1 MPLHDW
7 SRLPE
12 WEGVHQLWIG
22 ELYRSLK
29 AKLPAGY
36 RAGLATV
43 PSLTIGRP
51 ASHPDINVRW
61 HPGLPDLAAEP
72 SLDDL
77 TGFDT
82 EVTILAIDPSTMVQ
96 VFRGAALVAVLELIS
111 PRNKDREQAQSATV
125 DRFVGYLSLGIHVLF
140 VDVHAAPATF
150 SLADAIAA
158 KLDYEQPPC
167 PAPHA
172 MAYQVRGPVDGGG
185 QSVAVRRA
193 PLAVGQALPA
203 LPLPLGRS
211 LRVDIDLEATYSTA
225 ARDYLSWPSF
235 ETDEG

>member
-29 AKLPAGY
+29 AKLPPGY

-51 ASHPDINVRW
+51 VTHPDINVHR
-61 HPGLPDLAAEP
+61 HPDRPAPTSEP

-82 EVTILAIDPSTMVQ
+82 EVTILAIDPNMMVQ
-96 VFRGAALVAVLELIS
+96 VFRGATLVAVLELIS
-111 PRNKDREQAQSATV
+111 PRNKDREHTRATLV
-125 DRFVGYLSLGIHVLF
+125 DRFVGYLALGIHVLY
-140 VDVHAAPATF
+140 VDVHAAPQTF

-158 KLDYEQPPC
+158 ALDYEQPPC

-172 MAYQVRGPVDGGG
+172 MAYQVRGKVEGGG
-185 QSVAVRRA
+185 QSVAIRRA
-193 PLAVGQALPA
+193 PLAVGQPLPT

-211 LRVDIDLEATYSTA
+211 LRVDVDLESTYTAA
-225 ARDYLSWPSF
+225 ARDYLSWPSY
-235 ETDEG
+235 EPEGG